1 MQKRDKNGMKQNRK
15 STNKSKEGNK
25 DNKRK
30 RTEVFMIR
38 YTAFCEKIVQ
48 YKYVFNYI
56 ANEAIVMY

>member
-1 MQKRDKNGMKQNRK
+1 MKQNRK